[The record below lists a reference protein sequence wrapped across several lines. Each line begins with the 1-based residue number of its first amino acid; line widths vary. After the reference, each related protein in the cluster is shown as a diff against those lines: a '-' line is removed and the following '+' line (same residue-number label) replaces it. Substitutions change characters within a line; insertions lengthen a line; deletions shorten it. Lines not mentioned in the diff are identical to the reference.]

1 MMQREQA
8 TEKELALL
16 LRRHN
21 KIAKAKLKSAEI
33 DIPDY
38 ILTILCQ
45 KNART
50 DSQVE
55 EIESFRA
62 NAIEQL
68 LSVSNQLHEER
79 LKKAKRTR
87 EANLEKDP
95 RYVKHFGIWINS
107 TLPTAK
113 LNREHYAKIDRYSS
127 FHSPAYTKYLAERG
141 DERFVLDETGE
152 CGIYS
157 EEWCKTH
164 QKCCLKNFDINMER
178 FASLDAEAFERV
190 LSRFIK
196 GRKFQE
202 IYRLDEPVCIEK
214 PYSLGISGFVYI
226 MVFDA
231 YKTARLIGHAL
242 PISGVC
248 KSGDIVYFH
257 LTDYIDDVSLR
268 FVKYETPFRYHGC
281 IIDGFIGN
289 APTQLCDARKIKE
302 TDIFHTDFINIF
314 VKGKK

>member
-1 MMQREQA
+1 MQREQA

-231 YKTARLIGHAL
+231 YKTAYIGITTNTLKQRIEQHWKRQRAFDRLIFGSTEKSVLSIDSFGPLDTTRIYIL
-242 PISGVC
+242 PYT
-248 KSGDIVYFH
+248 KDRKTE
-257 LTDYIDDVSLR
+257 LEDYEHICIKAFDNRYLLNRLR
-268 FVKYETPFRYHGC
+268 
-281 IIDGFIGN
+281 
-289 APTQLCDARKIKE
+289 
-302 TDIFHTDFINIF
+302 
-314 VKGKK
+314 